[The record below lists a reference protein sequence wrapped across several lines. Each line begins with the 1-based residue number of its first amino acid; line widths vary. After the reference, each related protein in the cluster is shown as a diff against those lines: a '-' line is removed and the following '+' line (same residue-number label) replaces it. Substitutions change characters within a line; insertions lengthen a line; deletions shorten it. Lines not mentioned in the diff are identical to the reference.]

1 MGKKSTSRIIR
12 IVMVMVVL
20 SAAAGPGSIG

>member
-12 IVMVMVVL
+12 MVMVMVVL